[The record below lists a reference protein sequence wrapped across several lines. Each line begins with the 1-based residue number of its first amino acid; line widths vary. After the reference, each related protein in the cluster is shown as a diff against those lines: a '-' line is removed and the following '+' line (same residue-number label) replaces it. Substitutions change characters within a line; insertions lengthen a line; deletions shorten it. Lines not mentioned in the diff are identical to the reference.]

1 MLYFLKKFVLIFI
14 CFLTLTTIVPWN
26 TLETKAASTSWLE
39 QELDGNEAFITETE
53 RVLSKNREDITLADL
68 ETIQELDIYGDASS
82 IPDKISDYKNLN
94 TLLALNGTI
103 SEIPTSITKLTK
115 LTRINVDNNNFQEF
129 PMILLQMP
137 SLSSIEINRNK
148 IKEIPSEITTLS
160 PHLGSLDVRYNE
172 LITLP
177 DNIFTTEWESKLSLL
192 TTGNQLVSDIPADWL
207 DNFNQADNM
216 LEFYNNPPNDYHQK
230 QDQLTYSGARIEVPL
245 NTDLKTLTPDKT
257 KLGLKSGRTLFEQHE
272 FMYYDD
278 GTSNNILTNGVATA
292 TGNGYITIKSTLS
305 TNSNPFAKVRVPI
318 TVTPPVK
325 GGDVTV
331 QYKDTTGVVLA
342 DSITLSGNVGENY
355 TTTAKTIA
363 GYSLTTTPT
372 NANGTFS
379 TNPQTVTY
387 TYKKDPIA
395 QPVTVNYIDTD
406 GKTIA
411 PTETLSGNVGEN
423 YTTTAKTIDGYS
435 LTTTPTNANG
445 TFSTNPQTVT
455 YTYKKDPIAQPVTV
469 NYIDTDGKT
478 IAPTETLSG
487 NVGENYTTTAK
498 TIDGYSLTTTPAN
511 ANGTFSTNPQT
522 VTYTYTKDPIAQPV
536 TVNYIDTDGKTIAPS
551 ETLTGNI
558 SENYTTTAKTIDG
571 YSLTTTPTNAKG
583 TFSTEPQIINY
594 IYAKNAETAQPITV
608 NYRNSTG
615 QKIAKSEVLTGN
627 IGESYSTQPKTIAGY
642 TLTTI
647 PPNAKGTFTTN
658 AQTVTYMYTPIAISA
673 LPVTVNYLDENGK
686 EIADSVVLNGR
697 VGEAYNTLAK
707 EIDGYTL
714 IKTPT
719 NANGVFSA
727 EAQSIDYI
735 YRKNKPVVIV
745 NPPIKNPII
754 KIDSSTNVIK
764 EETSVLPKTGD
775 SNPYNDFLA
784 GILLLS
790 SAMFLWKNH
799 K

>member
-1 MLYFLKKFVLIFI
+1 MLKYKIQGVLYFLKKFVLIFI

-257 KLGLKSGRTLFEQHE
+257 KLGLKTGRTLFEQHE

-355 TTTAKTIA
+355 TTTAKTI
-363 GYSLTTTPT
+363 
-372 NANGTFS
+372 
-379 TNPQTVTY
+379 
-387 TYKKDPIA
+387 
-395 QPVTVNYIDTD
+395 
-406 GKTIA
+406 
-411 PTETLSGNVGEN
+411 
-423 YTTTAKTIDGYS
+423 
-435 LTTTPTNANG
+435 
-445 TFSTNPQTVT
+445 
-455 YTYKKDPIAQPVTV
+455 
-469 NYIDTDGKT
+469 
-478 IAPTETLSG
+478 
-487 NVGENYTTTAK
+487 
-498 TIDGYSLTTTPAN
+498 DGYSLTTTPA
-511 ANGTFSTNPQT
+511 
-522 VTYTYTKDPIAQPV
+522 
-536 TVNYIDTDGKTIAPS
+536 
-551 ETLTGNI
+551 
-558 SENYTTTAKTIDG
+558 
-571 YSLTTTPTNAKG
+571 NAKG

>member
-1 MLYFLKKFVLIFI
+1 MKKFVLIFI

-137 SLSSIEINRNK
+137 SLSSIEVNRNK

-207 DNFNQADNM
+207 DDFNQADNM

-230 QDQLTYSGARIEVPL
+230 QDQLTYTGARLEVPL

-331 QYKDTTGVVLA
+331 QYKDTTGAVLA
-342 DSITLSGNVGENY
+342 DST
-355 TTTAKTIA
+355 
-363 GYSLTTTPT
+363 
-372 NANGTFS
+372 
-379 TNPQTVTY
+379 
-387 TYKKDPIA
+387 
-395 QPVTVNYIDTD
+395 
-406 GKTIA
+406 
-411 PTETLSGNVGEN
+411 TLSGNVGEN

-455 YTYKKDPIAQPVTV
+455 YTYTKDPIAQPVTV

-487 NVGENYTTTAK
+487 NIGENYTTTAK
-498 TIDGYSLTTTPAN
+498 TIQGYTLTTTPA
-511 ANGTFSTNPQT
+511 
-522 VTYTYTKDPIAQPV
+522 
-536 TVNYIDTDGKTIAPS
+536 
-551 ETLTGNI
+551 
-558 SENYTTTAKTIDG
+558 
-571 YSLTTTPTNAKG
+571 NAKG
-583 TFSTEPQIINY
+583 TFSTEAQIINY
-594 IYAKNAETAQPITV
+594 IYEKNPDLAQPITV
-608 NYRNSTG
+608 DYRSSTG
-615 QKIAKSEVLTGN
+615 QKISKSEVLTGN

-642 TLTTI
+642 TLTTT

-658 AQTVTYMYTPIAISA
+658 AQTVTYVYTPIAISA

-719 NANGVFSA
+719 NANGVFTA

-745 NPPIKNPII
+745 NPPIKNPVI
-754 KIDSSTNVIK
+754 KINSSTNVIK

-790 SAMFLWKNH
+790 SAMFLWKKH

>member
-1 MLYFLKKFVLIFI
+1 MKKFVLIFI

-68 ETIQELDIYGDASS
+68 ETIQEFDIYGDASS

-355 TTTAKTIA
+355 TTTAKTI
-363 GYSLTTTPT
+363 
-372 NANGTFS
+372 
-379 TNPQTVTY
+379 
-387 TYKKDPIA
+387 
-395 QPVTVNYIDTD
+395 
-406 GKTIA
+406 
-411 PTETLSGNVGEN
+411 
-423 YTTTAKTIDGYS
+423 DGYS
-435 LTTTPTNANG
+435 LTTTPTNSNG

-571 YSLTTTPTNAKG
+571 YSLTTTPANAKG

>member
-1 MLYFLKKFVLIFI
+1 MKKFVLIFI

-82 IPDKISDYKNLN
+82 IPDKISDYKNLH

-103 SEIPTSITKLTK
+103 SEIPTSITKLKK
-115 LTRINVDNNNFQEF
+115 LTRINLDNNNFQEF

-137 SLSSIEINRNK
+137 SLSSIEVNRNK

-230 QDQLTYSGARIEVPL
+230 QDQLTYTGARLEGPL

-331 QYKDTTGVVLA
+331 QYKDTTGAVLA
-342 DSITLSGNVGENY
+342 DST
-355 TTTAKTIA
+355 
-363 GYSLTTTPT
+363 
-372 NANGTFS
+372 
-379 TNPQTVTY
+379 
-387 TYKKDPIA
+387 
-395 QPVTVNYIDTD
+395 
-406 GKTIA
+406 
-411 PTETLSGNVGEN
+411 TLSGNVGEN

-435 LTTTPTNANG
+435 LTTT
-445 TFSTNPQTVT
+445 S
-455 YTYKKDPIAQPVTV
+455 
-469 NYIDTDGKT
+469 
-478 IAPTETLSG
+478 
-487 NVGENYTTTAK
+487 
-498 TIDGYSLTTTPAN
+498 AN

-536 TVNYIDTDGKTIAPS
+536 TVNYIDTDGKTIAPT
-551 ETLTGNI
+551 ETLSGNI
-558 SENYTTTAKTIDG
+558 GENYTTTAKTIQG
-571 YSLTTTPTNAKG
+571 YTLTTTPANAKG

-594 IYAKNAETAQPITV
+594 IYEKNPDLAQPITV
-608 NYRNSTG
+608 NYRSSTG

-642 TLTTI
+642 TLTTT

-658 AQTVTYMYTPIAISA
+658 AQTVTYVYTPIAISA

-754 KIDSSTNVIK
+754 KINSSTNVIK
-764 EETSVLPKTGD
+764 EETSTLPKTGD

>member
-1 MLYFLKKFVLIFI
+1 MKKFVLIFI

-257 KLGLKSGRTLFEQHE
+257 KLGLKTGRTLFEQHE

-342 DSITLSGNVGENY
+342 DSI
-355 TTTAKTIA
+355 
-363 GYSLTTTPT
+363 
-372 NANGTFS
+372 
-379 TNPQTVTY
+379 
-387 TYKKDPIA
+387 
-395 QPVTVNYIDTD
+395 
-406 GKTIA
+406 
-411 PTETLSGNVGEN
+411 TLSGNVGEN

-571 YSLTTTPTNAKG
+571 YSLTTTPANAKG

-764 EETSVLPKTGD
+764 EETSVLPKTDD

>member
-1 MLYFLKKFVLIFI
+1 MKKFVLIFI

-115 LTRINVDNNNFQEF
+115 LTRINLDNNNFQEF

-137 SLSSIEINRNK
+137 SLSSIEVNRNK

-207 DNFNQADNM
+207 DDFNQADNM

-230 QDQLTYSGARIEVPL
+230 QDQLTYTGARLEVPL

-331 QYKDTTGVVLA
+331 QYKDTTGAVLA
-342 DSITLSGNVGENY
+342 DST
-355 TTTAKTIA
+355 
-363 GYSLTTTPT
+363 
-372 NANGTFS
+372 
-379 TNPQTVTY
+379 
-387 TYKKDPIA
+387 
-395 QPVTVNYIDTD
+395 
-406 GKTIA
+406 
-411 PTETLSGNVGEN
+411 
-423 YTTTAKTIDGYS
+423 
-435 LTTTPTNANG
+435 
-445 TFSTNPQTVT
+445 
-455 YTYKKDPIAQPVTV
+455 
-469 NYIDTDGKT
+469 
-478 IAPTETLSG
+478 TLSG

-536 TVNYIDTDGKTIAPS
+536 TVNYIDTDGKTIAPT
-551 ETLTGNI
+551 ETLSGNI
-558 SENYTTTAKTIDG
+558 GENYTTTAKTIQG
-571 YSLTTTPTNAKG
+571 YTLTTTPANAKG
-583 TFSTEPQIINY
+583 TFSTESQIINY
-594 IYAKNAETAQPITV
+594 IYEKNPDLAQPITV
-608 NYRNSTG
+608 DYRSSTG
-615 QKIAKSEVLTGN
+615 QKIAKSEILTGN

-642 TLTTI
+642 TLTTT

-658 AQTVTYMYTPIAISA
+658 AQTVTYVYTPIAISA

-754 KIDSSTNVIK
+754 KINSSTNVIK

-790 SAMFLWKNH
+790 SAMFLWKKH

>member
-1 MLYFLKKFVLIFI
+1 MKKFVLIFI

-94 TLLALNGTI
+94 TILALNGTI

-355 TTTAKTIA
+355 TTTAKTI
-363 GYSLTTTPT
+363 
-372 NANGTFS
+372 
-379 TNPQTVTY
+379 
-387 TYKKDPIA
+387 
-395 QPVTVNYIDTD
+395 
-406 GKTIA
+406 
-411 PTETLSGNVGEN
+411 
-423 YTTTAKTIDGYS
+423 DGYS
-435 LTTTPTNANG
+435 LTTTPANANG

-571 YSLTTTPTNAKG
+571 YSLTTTPANAKG

>member
-1 MLYFLKKFVLIFI
+1 IFI

-355 TTTAKTIA
+355 TTTAKTI
-363 GYSLTTTPT
+363 
-372 NANGTFS
+372 
-379 TNPQTVTY
+379 
-387 TYKKDPIA
+387 
-395 QPVTVNYIDTD
+395 
-406 GKTIA
+406 
-411 PTETLSGNVGEN
+411 
-423 YTTTAKTIDGYS
+423 DGYS
-435 LTTTPTNANG
+435 LTTTPTNSNG

-571 YSLTTTPTNAKG
+571 YSLTTTPANAKG

>member
-1 MLYFLKKFVLIFI
+1 MKKFVLIFI
-14 CFLTLTTIVPWN
+14 CFLTLTTIVSWN

-137 SLSSIEINRNK
+137 SLSSIEVNRNK
-148 IKEIPSEITTLS
+148 IKEIPSEVTTLS

-207 DNFNQADNM
+207 DDFNQADNM

-230 QDQLTYSGARIEVPL
+230 QDQLTYTGARLEVPL

-331 QYKDTTGVVLA
+331 QYKDTTGAVLA
-342 DSITLSGNVGENY
+342 DST
-355 TTTAKTIA
+355 
-363 GYSLTTTPT
+363 
-372 NANGTFS
+372 
-379 TNPQTVTY
+379 
-387 TYKKDPIA
+387 
-395 QPVTVNYIDTD
+395 
-406 GKTIA
+406 
-411 PTETLSGNVGEN
+411 TLSGNVGEN

-435 LTTTPTNANG
+435 LTTT
-445 TFSTNPQTVT
+445 S
-455 YTYKKDPIAQPVTV
+455 
-469 NYIDTDGKT
+469 
-478 IAPTETLSG
+478 
-487 NVGENYTTTAK
+487 
-498 TIDGYSLTTTPAN
+498 AN

-536 TVNYIDTDGKTIAPS
+536 TVNYIDTDGKTIAPT
-551 ETLTGNI
+551 ETLSGNI
-558 SENYTTTAKTIDG
+558 GENYTTTAKTIQG
-571 YSLTTTPTNAKG
+571 YTLTTTPANAKG
-583 TFSTEPQIINY
+583 TFSTEAQIINY
-594 IYAKNAETAQPITV
+594 IYEKNPDLAQPITV
-608 NYRNSTG
+608 NYRSSTG

-658 AQTVTYMYTPIAISA
+658 AQTVTYVYTPIAISA

-745 NPPIKNPII
+745 NPPIKNPVI
-754 KIDSSTNVIK
+754 KINSSTNVIK

>member
-1 MLYFLKKFVLIFI
+1 MKKFVLIFI

-137 SLSSIEINRNK
+137 SLSSIEVNRNK

-207 DNFNQADNM
+207 DDFNQADNM

-230 QDQLTYSGARIEVPL
+230 QDQLTYTGARLEVPL

-331 QYKDTTGVVLA
+331 QYKDTTGAVLA
-342 DSITLSGNVGENY
+342 DST
-355 TTTAKTIA
+355 
-363 GYSLTTTPT
+363 
-372 NANGTFS
+372 
-379 TNPQTVTY
+379 
-387 TYKKDPIA
+387 
-395 QPVTVNYIDTD
+395 
-406 GKTIA
+406 
-411 PTETLSGNVGEN
+411 TLSGNVGEN

-455 YTYKKDPIAQPVTV
+455 YTYTKDPIAQPVTV

-487 NVGENYTTTAK
+487 NIGENYTTTAK
-498 TIDGYSLTTTPAN
+498 KIQGYTLTTTPA
-511 ANGTFSTNPQT
+511 
-522 VTYTYTKDPIAQPV
+522 
-536 TVNYIDTDGKTIAPS
+536 
-551 ETLTGNI
+551 
-558 SENYTTTAKTIDG
+558 
-571 YSLTTTPTNAKG
+571 NAKG
-583 TFSTEPQIINY
+583 TFSTEAQIINY
-594 IYAKNAETAQPITV
+594 IYEKNPDLAQPITV
-608 NYRNSTG
+608 DYRSSTG
-615 QKIAKSEVLTGN
+615 QKISKSEVLTGN

-642 TLTTI
+642 TLTTT

-658 AQTVTYMYTPIAISA
+658 AQTVTYVYTPIAISA

-719 NANGVFSA
+719 NANGVFTA

-745 NPPIKNPII
+745 NPPIKNPVI
-754 KIDSSTNVIK
+754 KINSSTNVIK

-790 SAMFLWKNH
+790 SAMFLWKKH

>member
-1 MLYFLKKFVLIFI
+1 MKKFVLIFI

-39 QELDGNEAFITETE
+39 QELDGNEAFIIETE

-82 IPDKISDYKNLN
+82 IPDKISDYKNLH

-115 LTRINVDNNNFQEF
+115 LTRINLDNNNFQEF

-137 SLSSIEINRNK
+137 SLSSIEVNRNK

-230 QDQLTYSGARIEVPL
+230 QDQLTYSGARLEVPL

-292 TGNGYITIKSTLS
+292 TGNGYIIIKSTLS
-305 TNSNPFAKVRVPI
+305 TNSNPFAKVQVPI

-331 QYKDTTGVVLA
+331 QYKDTTGAVLA
-342 DSITLSGNVGENY
+342 DST
-355 TTTAKTIA
+355 
-363 GYSLTTTPT
+363 
-372 NANGTFS
+372 
-379 TNPQTVTY
+379 
-387 TYKKDPIA
+387 
-395 QPVTVNYIDTD
+395 
-406 GKTIA
+406 
-411 PTETLSGNVGEN
+411 TLSGNVGEN

-455 YTYKKDPIAQPVTV
+455 YTYTKDPIAQPVTV

-487 NVGENYTTTAK
+487 NIGENYTTTAK
-498 TIDGYSLTTTPAN
+498 TIQGYTLTTTPA
-511 ANGTFSTNPQT
+511 
-522 VTYTYTKDPIAQPV
+522 
-536 TVNYIDTDGKTIAPS
+536 
-551 ETLTGNI
+551 
-558 SENYTTTAKTIDG
+558 
-571 YSLTTTPTNAKG
+571 NAKG
-583 TFSTEPQIINY
+583 TFSTEAQIINY
-594 IYAKNAETAQPITV
+594 IYEKNPDLAQPITV
-608 NYRNSTG
+608 DYRSSTG
-615 QKIAKSEVLTGN
+615 QKISKSEVLTGN

-642 TLTTI
+642 TLTTT

-658 AQTVTYMYTPIAISA
+658 AQTVTYVYTPIAISA

-719 NANGVFSA
+719 NAKGVFSA

-735 YRKNKPVVIV
+735 YCKNKPVVIV

-754 KIDSSTNVIK
+754 KINSSTNVIK
-764 EETSVLPKTGD
+764 EETSTLPKTGD

>member
-1 MLYFLKKFVLIFI
+1 MKKFVLIFI

-137 SLSSIEINRNK
+137 SLSSIEVNRNK

-207 DNFNQADNM
+207 DDFNQADNM

-230 QDQLTYSGARIEVPL
+230 QDQLTYTGARLEVPL

-331 QYKDTTGVVLA
+331 QYKDTTGAVLA
-342 DSITLSGNVGENY
+342 DST
-355 TTTAKTIA
+355 
-363 GYSLTTTPT
+363 
-372 NANGTFS
+372 
-379 TNPQTVTY
+379 
-387 TYKKDPIA
+387 
-395 QPVTVNYIDTD
+395 
-406 GKTIA
+406 
-411 PTETLSGNVGEN
+411 TLSGNVGEN

-455 YTYKKDPIAQPVTV
+455 YTYTKDPIAQPVTV

-487 NVGENYTTTAK
+487 NIGENYTTTAK
-498 TIDGYSLTTTPAN
+498 TIQGYTLTTTPAN
-511 ANGTFSTNPQT
+511 A
-522 VTYTYTKDPIAQPV
+522 
-536 TVNYIDTDGKTIAPS
+536 
-551 ETLTGNI
+551 
-558 SENYTTTAKTIDG
+558 
-571 YSLTTTPTNAKG
+571 KG
-583 TFSTEPQIINY
+583 SFSTEAQIINY
-594 IYAKNAETAQPITV
+594 IYEKNPDLAQPITV
-608 NYRNSTG
+608 DYRSSTG
-615 QKIAKSEVLTGN
+615 QKISKSEVLTGN

-642 TLTTI
+642 TLTTT

-658 AQTVTYMYTPIAISA
+658 AQTVTYVYTPIAISA

-719 NANGVFSA
+719 NANGVFTA

-745 NPPIKNPII
+745 NPPIKNPVI
-754 KIDSSTNVIK
+754 KINSSTNVIK

-790 SAMFLWKNH
+790 SAMFLWKKH

>member
-1 MLYFLKKFVLIFI
+1 MKKFVLIFI

-257 KLGLKSGRTLFEQHE
+257 KLGLKTGRTLFEQHE

-355 TTTAKTIA
+355 TTTAKTI
-363 GYSLTTTPT
+363 
-372 NANGTFS
+372 
-379 TNPQTVTY
+379 
-387 TYKKDPIA
+387 
-395 QPVTVNYIDTD
+395 
-406 GKTIA
+406 
-411 PTETLSGNVGEN
+411 
-423 YTTTAKTIDGYS
+423 DGYS
-435 LTTTPTNANG
+435 LTTTPT
-445 TFSTNPQTVT
+445 
-455 YTYKKDPIAQPVTV
+455 
-469 NYIDTDGKT
+469 
-478 IAPTETLSG
+478 
-487 NVGENYTTTAK
+487 
-498 TIDGYSLTTTPAN
+498 N

-571 YSLTTTPTNAKG
+571 YSLTTTPANAKG

-707 EIDGYTL
+707 EMDGYTL

>member
-1 MLYFLKKFVLIFI
+1 MKKFVLIFI

-137 SLSSIEINRNK
+137 SLSSIEVNRNK

-207 DNFNQADNM
+207 DDFNQADNM

-230 QDQLTYSGARIEVPL
+230 QDQLTYTGARLEVPL

-278 GTSNNILTNGVATA
+278 GTSNNILTNGVATT

-331 QYKDTTGVVLA
+331 QYKDTTGAVLA
-342 DSITLSGNVGENY
+342 DST
-355 TTTAKTIA
+355 
-363 GYSLTTTPT
+363 
-372 NANGTFS
+372 
-379 TNPQTVTY
+379 
-387 TYKKDPIA
+387 
-395 QPVTVNYIDTD
+395 
-406 GKTIA
+406 
-411 PTETLSGNVGEN
+411 
-423 YTTTAKTIDGYS
+423 
-435 LTTTPTNANG
+435 
-445 TFSTNPQTVT
+445 
-455 YTYKKDPIAQPVTV
+455 
-469 NYIDTDGKT
+469 
-478 IAPTETLSG
+478 TLSG

-536 TVNYIDTDGKTIAPS
+536 TVNYIDTDGKTIAPT
-551 ETLTGNI
+551 ETLSGNI
-558 SENYTTTAKTIDG
+558 GENYTTTPKTIQG
-571 YSLTTTPTNAKG
+571 YTLTTTPANAKG

-594 IYAKNAETAQPITV
+594 IYEKNPDLAQPITV
-608 NYRNSTG
+608 NYKSSTG

-642 TLTTI
+642 TLTTT

-658 AQTVTYMYTPIAISA
+658 AQTVTYVYTPIAISA

-719 NANGVFSA
+719 NANGVFTA

-745 NPPIKNPII
+745 NPPIKNPVI
-754 KIDSSTNVIK
+754 KINSSTNVIK

-790 SAMFLWKNH
+790 SAMFLWKKH

>member
-1 MLYFLKKFVLIFI
+1 MKKFVLIFI

-82 IPDKISDYKNLN
+82 IPDKISDYKNLH

-115 LTRINVDNNNFQEF
+115 LTRINLDNNNFQEF

-137 SLSSIEINRNK
+137 SLSSIEVNRNK

-230 QDQLTYSGARIEVPL
+230 QDQLTYTGARLEVPL

-331 QYKDTTGVVLA
+331 QYKDTTGAVLA
-342 DSITLSGNVGENY
+342 DSTTLSGNVGENY
-355 TTTAKTIA
+355 TTTAKTID
-363 GYSLTTTPT
+363 GYSLTTTSA

-387 TYKKDPIA
+387 IYTKDPIA

-411 PTETLSGNVGEN
+411 PTETLSGNIGEN
-423 YTTTAKTIDGYS
+423 YTTTAKTIQGY
-435 LTTTPTNANG
+435 T
-445 TFSTNPQTVT
+445 
-455 YTYKKDPIAQPVTV
+455 
-469 NYIDTDGKT
+469 
-478 IAPTETLSG
+478 
-487 NVGENYTTTAK
+487 
-498 TIDGYSLTTTPAN
+498 LTTTPA
-511 ANGTFSTNPQT
+511 
-522 VTYTYTKDPIAQPV
+522 
-536 TVNYIDTDGKTIAPS
+536 
-551 ETLTGNI
+551 
-558 SENYTTTAKTIDG
+558 
-571 YSLTTTPTNAKG
+571 NAKG
-583 TFSTEPQIINY
+583 TFSTEAQIINY
-594 IYAKNAETAQPITV
+594 IYEKNPDLAQPITV
-608 NYRNSTG
+608 NYRSSTG
-615 QKIAKSEVLTGN
+615 QKIAKSEILTGN
-627 IGESYSTQPKTIAGY
+627 IGASYSTQPKTIAGY
-642 TLTTI
+642 TLTTT

-658 AQTVTYMYTPIAISA
+658 AQTVTYVYTPIAISA

-754 KIDSSTNVIK
+754 KINSSTNVIK
-764 EETSVLPKTGD
+764 EETSTLPKTGD

>member
-1 MLYFLKKFVLIFI
+1 
-14 CFLTLTTIVPWN
+14 
-26 TLETKAASTSWLE
+26 
-39 QELDGNEAFITETE
+39 
-53 RVLSKNREDITLADL
+53 
-68 ETIQELDIYGDASS
+68 
-82 IPDKISDYKNLN
+82 
-94 TLLALNGTI
+94 NGTI

-355 TTTAKTIA
+355 TTTAKTI
-363 GYSLTTTPT
+363 
-372 NANGTFS
+372 
-379 TNPQTVTY
+379 
-387 TYKKDPIA
+387 
-395 QPVTVNYIDTD
+395 
-406 GKTIA
+406 
-411 PTETLSGNVGEN
+411 
-423 YTTTAKTIDGYS
+423 DGYS
-435 LTTTPTNANG
+435 LTTTPTNSNG

-571 YSLTTTPTNAKG
+571 YSLTTTPANAKG

>member
-1 MLYFLKKFVLIFI
+1 MKKFVLIFI

-82 IPDKISDYKNLN
+82 IPDKISDYKNLH

-115 LTRINVDNNNFQEF
+115 LTRINLDNNNFQEF

-137 SLSSIEINRNK
+137 SLSSIEVNRNK

-230 QDQLTYSGARIEVPL
+230 QDQLTYTGARLEVPL

-331 QYKDTTGVVLA
+331 QYKDTTGAVLA
-342 DSITLSGNVGENY
+342 DST
-355 TTTAKTIA
+355 
-363 GYSLTTTPT
+363 
-372 NANGTFS
+372 
-379 TNPQTVTY
+379 
-387 TYKKDPIA
+387 
-395 QPVTVNYIDTD
+395 
-406 GKTIA
+406 
-411 PTETLSGNVGEN
+411 TLSGNVGEN

-435 LTTTPTNANG
+435 LTTT
-445 TFSTNPQTVT
+445 S
-455 YTYKKDPIAQPVTV
+455 
-469 NYIDTDGKT
+469 
-478 IAPTETLSG
+478 
-487 NVGENYTTTAK
+487 
-498 TIDGYSLTTTPAN
+498 AN

-536 TVNYIDTDGKTIAPS
+536 TVNYIDTDGKTIAPT
-551 ETLTGNI
+551 ETLSGNI
-558 SENYTTTAKTIDG
+558 GENYTTTAKTIQG
-571 YSLTTTPTNAKG
+571 YTLTTTPANAKG
-583 TFSTEPQIINY
+583 TFSTEAQIINY
-594 IYAKNAETAQPITV
+594 IYEKNPDLAQPITV
-608 NYRNSTG
+608 NYRSSTG
-615 QKIAKSEVLTGN
+615 QKIAKSEILTGN
-627 IGESYSTQPKTIAGY
+627 IGASYSTQPKTIAGY
-642 TLTTI
+642 TLTTT

-658 AQTVTYMYTPIAISA
+658 AQTVTYVYTPIAISA

-754 KIDSSTNVIK
+754 KINSSTNVIK
-764 EETSVLPKTGD
+764 EETSTLPKTGD
-775 SNPYNDFLA
+775 YNPYNDFLA

>member
-1 MLYFLKKFVLIFI
+1 MLKYKIQGVLYFLKKFVLIFI

-216 LEFYNNPPNDYHQK
+216 LEFYNNPPSDYHQK

-355 TTTAKTIA
+355 TTTAKTI
-363 GYSLTTTPT
+363 
-372 NANGTFS
+372 
-379 TNPQTVTY
+379 
-387 TYKKDPIA
+387 
-395 QPVTVNYIDTD
+395 
-406 GKTIA
+406 
-411 PTETLSGNVGEN
+411 
-423 YTTTAKTIDGYS
+423 
-435 LTTTPTNANG
+435 
-445 TFSTNPQTVT
+445 
-455 YTYKKDPIAQPVTV
+455 
-469 NYIDTDGKT
+469 
-478 IAPTETLSG
+478 
-487 NVGENYTTTAK
+487 
-498 TIDGYSLTTTPAN
+498 DGYSLTTTPA
-511 ANGTFSTNPQT
+511 
-522 VTYTYTKDPIAQPV
+522 
-536 TVNYIDTDGKTIAPS
+536 
-551 ETLTGNI
+551 
-558 SENYTTTAKTIDG
+558 
-571 YSLTTTPTNAKG
+571 NAKG

>member
-355 TTTAKTIA
+355 TTTAKTI
-363 GYSLTTTPT
+363 
-372 NANGTFS
+372 
-379 TNPQTVTY
+379 
-387 TYKKDPIA
+387 
-395 QPVTVNYIDTD
+395 
-406 GKTIA
+406 
-411 PTETLSGNVGEN
+411 
-423 YTTTAKTIDGYS
+423 DGYS

-511 ANGTFSTNPQT
+511 A
-522 VTYTYTKDPIAQPV
+522 
-536 TVNYIDTDGKTIAPS
+536 
-551 ETLTGNI
+551 
-558 SENYTTTAKTIDG
+558 
-571 YSLTTTPTNAKG
+571 KG

-627 IGESYSTQPKTIAGY
+627 IGESYSTLPKTIAGY

-719 NANGVFSA
+719 NSNGVFSA

>member
-82 IPDKISDYKNLN
+82 IPDKISDYKNLH

-115 LTRINVDNNNFQEF
+115 LTRINLDNNNFQEF

-137 SLSSIEINRNK
+137 SLSSIEVNRNK

-230 QDQLTYSGARIEVPL
+230 QDQLTYTGARLEVPL

-331 QYKDTTGVVLA
+331 QYKDTTGAVLA
-342 DSITLSGNVGENY
+342 DST
-355 TTTAKTIA
+355 
-363 GYSLTTTPT
+363 
-372 NANGTFS
+372 
-379 TNPQTVTY
+379 
-387 TYKKDPIA
+387 
-395 QPVTVNYIDTD
+395 
-406 GKTIA
+406 
-411 PTETLSGNVGEN
+411 TLSGNVGEN

-435 LTTTPTNANG
+435 LTTT
-445 TFSTNPQTVT
+445 S
-455 YTYKKDPIAQPVTV
+455 
-469 NYIDTDGKT
+469 
-478 IAPTETLSG
+478 
-487 NVGENYTTTAK
+487 
-498 TIDGYSLTTTPAN
+498 AN

-536 TVNYIDTDGKTIAPS
+536 TVNYIDTDGKTIAPT
-551 ETLTGNI
+551 ETLSGNI
-558 SENYTTTAKTIDG
+558 GENYTTTAKTIQG
-571 YSLTTTPTNAKG
+571 YTLTTTPANAKG

-594 IYAKNAETAQPITV
+594 IYEKNPDLAQPITV
-608 NYRNSTG
+608 NYRSSTG
-615 QKIAKSEVLTGN
+615 QKIAKSEILTGN

-642 TLTTI
+642 TLTTT

-658 AQTVTYMYTPIAISA
+658 AQTVTYVYTPIAISA

-754 KIDSSTNVIK
+754 KINSSTNVIK
-764 EETSVLPKTGD
+764 EETSTLPKTGD

>member
-1 MLYFLKKFVLIFI
+1 MKKFVLIFI

-355 TTTAKTIA
+355 TTTAKTID

-372 NANGTFS
+372 NSNGTFS

-423 YTTTAKTIDGYS
+423 YTT
-435 LTTTPTNANG
+435 
-445 TFSTNPQTVT
+445 
-455 YTYKKDPIAQPVTV
+455 
-469 NYIDTDGKT
+469 
-478 IAPTETLSG
+478 
-487 NVGENYTTTAK
+487 
-498 TIDGYSLTTTPAN
+498 
-511 ANGTFSTNPQT
+511 
-522 VTYTYTKDPIAQPV
+522 
-536 TVNYIDTDGKTIAPS
+536 
-551 ETLTGNI
+551 
-558 SENYTTTAKTIDG
+558 
-571 YSLTTTPTNAKG
+571 
-583 TFSTEPQIINY
+583 
-594 IYAKNAETAQPITV
+594 
-608 NYRNSTG
+608 
-615 QKIAKSEVLTGN
+615 
-627 IGESYSTQPKTIAGY
+627 
-642 TLTTI
+642 
-647 PPNAKGTFTTN
+647 
-658 AQTVTYMYTPIAISA
+658 
-673 LPVTVNYLDENGK
+673 
-686 EIADSVVLNGR
+686 
-697 VGEAYNTLAK
+697 
-707 EIDGYTL
+707 
-714 IKTPT
+714 
-719 NANGVFSA
+719 
-727 EAQSIDYI
+727 
-735 YRKNKPVVIV
+735 
-745 NPPIKNPII
+745 
-754 KIDSSTNVIK
+754 
-764 EETSVLPKTGD
+764 
-775 SNPYNDFLA
+775 
-784 GILLLS
+784 
-790 SAMFLWKNH
+790 
-799 K
+799 

>member
-1 MLYFLKKFVLIFI
+1 MKKFVLIFI

-355 TTTAKTIA
+355 TTTAKTI
-363 GYSLTTTPT
+363 
-372 NANGTFS
+372 
-379 TNPQTVTY
+379 
-387 TYKKDPIA
+387 
-395 QPVTVNYIDTD
+395 
-406 GKTIA
+406 
-411 PTETLSGNVGEN
+411 
-423 YTTTAKTIDGYS
+423 DGYS
-435 LTTTPTNANG
+435 LTTTPTNSNG

-571 YSLTTTPTNAKG
+571 YSLTTTPANAKG

>member
-1 MLYFLKKFVLIFI
+1 MKKFVLIFI

-355 TTTAKTIA
+355 TTTAKTI
-363 GYSLTTTPT
+363 
-372 NANGTFS
+372 
-379 TNPQTVTY
+379 
-387 TYKKDPIA
+387 
-395 QPVTVNYIDTD
+395 
-406 GKTIA
+406 
-411 PTETLSGNVGEN
+411 
-423 YTTTAKTIDGYS
+423 
-435 LTTTPTNANG
+435 
-445 TFSTNPQTVT
+445 
-455 YTYKKDPIAQPVTV
+455 
-469 NYIDTDGKT
+469 
-478 IAPTETLSG
+478 
-487 NVGENYTTTAK
+487 
-498 TIDGYSLTTTPAN
+498 DGYSLTTTPA
-511 ANGTFSTNPQT
+511 
-522 VTYTYTKDPIAQPV
+522 
-536 TVNYIDTDGKTIAPS
+536 
-551 ETLTGNI
+551 
-558 SENYTTTAKTIDG
+558 
-571 YSLTTTPTNAKG
+571 NAKG

-627 IGESYSTQPKTIAGY
+627 IGESYSTQPKKIAGY

>member
-1 MLYFLKKFVLIFI
+1 MKKFVLIFI

-103 SEIPTSITKLTK
+103 LEIPTSITKLTK

-137 SLSSIEINRNK
+137 SLSSIEVNRNK

-207 DNFNQADNM
+207 DDFNQADNM

-230 QDQLTYSGARIEVPL
+230 QDQLTYSGARLEVPL

-331 QYKDTTGVVLA
+331 QYKDTTGAVLA
-342 DSITLSGNVGENY
+342 DST
-355 TTTAKTIA
+355 
-363 GYSLTTTPT
+363 
-372 NANGTFS
+372 
-379 TNPQTVTY
+379 
-387 TYKKDPIA
+387 
-395 QPVTVNYIDTD
+395 
-406 GKTIA
+406 
-411 PTETLSGNVGEN
+411 TLSGNVGEN

-455 YTYKKDPIAQPVTV
+455 YTYTKDPIAQPVTV

-487 NVGENYTTTAK
+487 NIGENYTTTAK
-498 TIDGYSLTTTPAN
+498 TIQGYTLTTTPA
-511 ANGTFSTNPQT
+511 
-522 VTYTYTKDPIAQPV
+522 
-536 TVNYIDTDGKTIAPS
+536 
-551 ETLTGNI
+551 
-558 SENYTTTAKTIDG
+558 
-571 YSLTTTPTNAKG
+571 NAKG

-594 IYAKNAETAQPITV
+594 IYEKNPDLAQPITV
-608 NYRNSTG
+608 DYRSSTG

-627 IGESYSTQPKTIAGY
+627 IGASYSTQPKTIAGY
-642 TLTTI
+642 TLTTT

-658 AQTVTYMYTPIAISA
+658 AQTVTYVYTPIAISA

-686 EIADSVVLNGR
+686 EIADSVVLNGH

-745 NPPIKNPII
+745 NPPIKNPVI
-754 KIDSSTNVIK
+754 KINSSTNVIK

-775 SNPYNDFLA
+775 SNSYNDFLA

-790 SAMFLWKNH
+790 SAMFLWKKH

>member
-82 IPDKISDYKNLN
+82 IPDKISDYKNLH

-103 SEIPTSITKLTK
+103 SEIPTSITKLKK
-115 LTRINVDNNNFQEF
+115 LTRINLDNNNFQEF

-137 SLSSIEINRNK
+137 SLSSIEVNRNK

-230 QDQLTYSGARIEVPL
+230 QDQLTYTGARLEVPL

-331 QYKDTTGVVLA
+331 QYKDTTGAVLA
-342 DSITLSGNVGENY
+342 DST
-355 TTTAKTIA
+355 
-363 GYSLTTTPT
+363 
-372 NANGTFS
+372 
-379 TNPQTVTY
+379 
-387 TYKKDPIA
+387 
-395 QPVTVNYIDTD
+395 
-406 GKTIA
+406 
-411 PTETLSGNVGEN
+411 TLSGNVGEN

-435 LTTTPTNANG
+435 LTTT
-445 TFSTNPQTVT
+445 S
-455 YTYKKDPIAQPVTV
+455 D
-469 NYIDTDGKT
+469 
-478 IAPTETLSG
+478 
-487 NVGENYTTTAK
+487 
-498 TIDGYSLTTTPAN
+498 N

-536 TVNYIDTDGKTIAPS
+536 TVNYIDTDGKTIAPT
-551 ETLTGNI
+551 ETLSGNI
-558 SENYTTTAKTIDG
+558 GENYTTTAKTIQG
-571 YSLTTTPTNAKG
+571 YTLTTTPANAKG

-594 IYAKNAETAQPITV
+594 IYEKNPDLAQPITV
-608 NYRNSTG
+608 NYRSSTG

-642 TLTTI
+642 TLTTT

-658 AQTVTYMYTPIAISA
+658 AQTVTYVYTPIAISA

-754 KIDSSTNVIK
+754 KINSSTNVIK
-764 EETSVLPKTGD
+764 EETSTLPKTGD

>member
-26 TLETKAASTSWLE
+26 TLEPKAASTSWLE

-355 TTTAKTIA
+355 TTI
-363 GYSLTTTPT
+363 
-372 NANGTFS
+372 
-379 TNPQTVTY
+379 
-387 TYKKDPIA
+387 
-395 QPVTVNYIDTD
+395 
-406 GKTIA
+406 
-411 PTETLSGNVGEN
+411 
-423 YTTTAKTIDGYS
+423 
-435 LTTTPTNANG
+435 
-445 TFSTNPQTVT
+445 
-455 YTYKKDPIAQPVTV
+455 
-469 NYIDTDGKT
+469 
-478 IAPTETLSG
+478 
-487 NVGENYTTTAK
+487 AK
-498 TIDGYSLTTTPAN
+498 TIDGYSLTTTPA
-511 ANGTFSTNPQT
+511 
-522 VTYTYTKDPIAQPV
+522 
-536 TVNYIDTDGKTIAPS
+536 
-551 ETLTGNI
+551 
-558 SENYTTTAKTIDG
+558 
-571 YSLTTTPTNAKG
+571 NAKG

>member
-1 MLYFLKKFVLIFI
+1 MKKFVLIFI

-137 SLSSIEINRNK
+137 SLSSIEVNRNK

-207 DNFNQADNM
+207 DDFNQADNM

-230 QDQLTYSGARIEVPL
+230 QDQLTYTGARLEVPL

-331 QYKDTTGVVLA
+331 QYKDTTGAVLA
-342 DSITLSGNVGENY
+342 DST
-355 TTTAKTIA
+355 
-363 GYSLTTTPT
+363 
-372 NANGTFS
+372 
-379 TNPQTVTY
+379 
-387 TYKKDPIA
+387 
-395 QPVTVNYIDTD
+395 
-406 GKTIA
+406 
-411 PTETLSGNVGEN
+411 TLSGNVGEN

-455 YTYKKDPIAQPVTV
+455 YTYTKDPIAQPVTV

-487 NVGENYTTTAK
+487 NIGENYTTTAK
-498 TIDGYSLTTTPAN
+498 TIQGYTLTTTPA
-511 ANGTFSTNPQT
+511 
-522 VTYTYTKDPIAQPV
+522 
-536 TVNYIDTDGKTIAPS
+536 
-551 ETLTGNI
+551 
-558 SENYTTTAKTIDG
+558 
-571 YSLTTTPTNAKG
+571 NAKG
-583 TFSTEPQIINY
+583 TFSTEAQIINY
-594 IYAKNAETAQPITV
+594 IYEKNPDLAQPITV
-608 NYRNSTG
+608 DYRSSTG

-642 TLTTI
+642 TLTTT

-658 AQTVTYMYTPIAISA
+658 AQTVTYVYTPIAISA

-719 NANGVFSA
+719 NANGVFTA

-745 NPPIKNPII
+745 NPPIKNPVI
-754 KIDSSTNVIK
+754 KINSSTNVIK

-790 SAMFLWKNH
+790 SAMFLWKKH

>member
-1 MLYFLKKFVLIFI
+1 MKKFVLIFI

-137 SLSSIEINRNK
+137 SLSSIEVNRNK

-207 DNFNQADNM
+207 DDFNQADNM

-230 QDQLTYSGARIEVPL
+230 QDQLTYTGARLEVPL

-331 QYKDTTGVVLA
+331 QYKDTTGAVLA
-342 DSITLSGNVGENY
+342 DST
-355 TTTAKTIA
+355 
-363 GYSLTTTPT
+363 
-372 NANGTFS
+372 
-379 TNPQTVTY
+379 
-387 TYKKDPIA
+387 
-395 QPVTVNYIDTD
+395 
-406 GKTIA
+406 
-411 PTETLSGNVGEN
+411 TLSGNVGEN

-445 TFSTNPQTVT
+445 TFSTNPQTIT
-455 YTYKKDPIAQPVTV
+455 YTYTKDPIAQPVTV

-487 NVGENYTTTAK
+487 NIGENYTTTAK
-498 TIDGYSLTTTPAN
+498 TIQGYTLTTTPA
-511 ANGTFSTNPQT
+511 
-522 VTYTYTKDPIAQPV
+522 
-536 TVNYIDTDGKTIAPS
+536 
-551 ETLTGNI
+551 
-558 SENYTTTAKTIDG
+558 
-571 YSLTTTPTNAKG
+571 NAKG
-583 TFSTEPQIINY
+583 TFSTEAQIINY
-594 IYAKNAETAQPITV
+594 IYEKHPDLAQPITV
-608 NYRNSTG
+608 DYRSSTG

-642 TLTTI
+642 TLTTT

-658 AQTVTYMYTPIAISA
+658 AQTVTYVYTPIAISA

-719 NANGVFSA
+719 NANGVFTA

-745 NPPIKNPII
+745 NPPIKNPVI
-754 KIDSSTNVIK
+754 KINSSTNVIK

-790 SAMFLWKNH
+790 SAMFLWKKH

>member
-82 IPDKISDYKNLN
+82 IPDKISDYKNLH

-115 LTRINVDNNNFQEF
+115 LTRINLDNNNFQEF

-137 SLSSIEINRNK
+137 SLSSIEVNRNK

-230 QDQLTYSGARIEVPL
+230 QDQLTYTGARLEVPL

-331 QYKDTTGVVLA
+331 QYKDTTGAVLA
-342 DSITLSGNVGENY
+342 DST
-355 TTTAKTIA
+355 
-363 GYSLTTTPT
+363 
-372 NANGTFS
+372 
-379 TNPQTVTY
+379 
-387 TYKKDPIA
+387 
-395 QPVTVNYIDTD
+395 
-406 GKTIA
+406 
-411 PTETLSGNVGEN
+411 TLSGNVGEN

-435 LTTTPTNANG
+435 LTTT
-445 TFSTNPQTVT
+445 S
-455 YTYKKDPIAQPVTV
+455 
-469 NYIDTDGKT
+469 
-478 IAPTETLSG
+478 
-487 NVGENYTTTAK
+487 
-498 TIDGYSLTTTPAN
+498 AN

-536 TVNYIDTDGKTIAPS
+536 TVNYIDTDGKTIAPT
-551 ETLTGNI
+551 ETLSGNI
-558 SENYTTTAKTIDG
+558 GENYTTTAKTIQG
-571 YSLTTTPTNAKG
+571 YTLTTTPANAKG
-583 TFSTEPQIINY
+583 TFSTEAQIINY
-594 IYAKNAETAQPITV
+594 IYEKNPDLAQPITV
-608 NYRNSTG
+608 NYRSSTG
-615 QKIAKSEVLTGN
+615 QKIAKSEILTGN
-627 IGESYSTQPKTIAGY
+627 IGASYSTQPKTIAGY
-642 TLTTI
+642 TLTTT

-658 AQTVTYMYTPIAISA
+658 AQTVTYVYTPIAISA

-754 KIDSSTNVIK
+754 KINSSTNVIK
-764 EETSVLPKTGD
+764 EETSTLPKTGD

>member
-1 MLYFLKKFVLIFI
+1 MKKFVLIFI

-39 QELDGNEAFITETE
+39 QELDGNEAFIIETE

-82 IPDKISDYKNLN
+82 IPDKISDYKNLH

-115 LTRINVDNNNFQEF
+115 LTRINLDNNNFQEF

-137 SLSSIEINRNK
+137 SLSSIEVNRNK

-230 QDQLTYSGARIEVPL
+230 QDQLTYSGARLEVPL

-305 TNSNPFAKVRVPI
+305 TNSNPFAKVQVPI

-331 QYKDTTGVVLA
+331 QYKDTTGAVLA
-342 DSITLSGNVGENY
+342 DST
-355 TTTAKTIA
+355 
-363 GYSLTTTPT
+363 
-372 NANGTFS
+372 
-379 TNPQTVTY
+379 
-387 TYKKDPIA
+387 
-395 QPVTVNYIDTD
+395 
-406 GKTIA
+406 
-411 PTETLSGNVGEN
+411 TLSGNVGEN

-455 YTYKKDPIAQPVTV
+455 YTYTKDPIAQPVTV

-487 NVGENYTTTAK
+487 NIGENYTTTAK
-498 TIDGYSLTTTPAN
+498 TIQGYTLTTTPA
-511 ANGTFSTNPQT
+511 
-522 VTYTYTKDPIAQPV
+522 
-536 TVNYIDTDGKTIAPS
+536 
-551 ETLTGNI
+551 
-558 SENYTTTAKTIDG
+558 
-571 YSLTTTPTNAKG
+571 NAKG

-594 IYAKNAETAQPITV
+594 IYEKNPDLAQPITV
-608 NYRNSTG
+608 NYRSSTG

-642 TLTTI
+642 TLTTT

-658 AQTVTYMYTPIAISA
+658 AQTVTYVYTPIAISA

-719 NANGVFSA
+719 NAKGVFSA

-735 YRKNKPVVIV
+735 YCKNKPVVIV

-754 KIDSSTNVIK
+754 KINSSTNVIK
-764 EETSVLPKTGD
+764 EETSTLPKTGD

>member
-1 MLYFLKKFVLIFI
+1 MKKFVLIFI

-257 KLGLKSGRTLFEQHE
+257 KLDLKSGRTLFEQHE

-355 TTTAKTIA
+355 TTTAKTI
-363 GYSLTTTPT
+363 
-372 NANGTFS
+372 
-379 TNPQTVTY
+379 
-387 TYKKDPIA
+387 
-395 QPVTVNYIDTD
+395 
-406 GKTIA
+406 
-411 PTETLSGNVGEN
+411 
-423 YTTTAKTIDGYS
+423 DGYS
-435 LTTTPTNANG
+435 LTTTPTNSNG

-571 YSLTTTPTNAKG
+571 YSLTTTPANAKG

>member
-1 MLYFLKKFVLIFI
+1 MKKFVLIFI

-115 LTRINVDNNNFQEF
+115 LTRINLDNNNFQEF

-137 SLSSIEINRNK
+137 SLSSIEVNRNK

-207 DNFNQADNM
+207 DDFNQADNM

-230 QDQLTYSGARIEVPL
+230 QDQLTYTGARLEVPL

-331 QYKDTTGVVLA
+331 QYKDTTGAVLA
-342 DSITLSGNVGENY
+342 DST
-355 TTTAKTIA
+355 
-363 GYSLTTTPT
+363 
-372 NANGTFS
+372 
-379 TNPQTVTY
+379 
-387 TYKKDPIA
+387 
-395 QPVTVNYIDTD
+395 
-406 GKTIA
+406 
-411 PTETLSGNVGEN
+411 TLSGNVGEN

-455 YTYKKDPIAQPVTV
+455 YTYTKDPIAQPVTV

-487 NVGENYTTTAK
+487 NIGENYTTTAK
-498 TIDGYSLTTTPAN
+498 TIQGYTLTTTPAN
-511 ANGTFSTNPQT
+511 A
-522 VTYTYTKDPIAQPV
+522 
-536 TVNYIDTDGKTIAPS
+536 
-551 ETLTGNI
+551 
-558 SENYTTTAKTIDG
+558 
-571 YSLTTTPTNAKG
+571 KG
-583 TFSTEPQIINY
+583 SFSTEAQIINY
-594 IYAKNAETAQPITV
+594 IYEKNPDLAQPITV
-608 NYRNSTG
+608 DYRSSTG
-615 QKIAKSEVLTGN
+615 QKISKSEVLTGN

-642 TLTTI
+642 TLTTT

-658 AQTVTYMYTPIAISA
+658 TQTVTYVYTPIAISA

-719 NANGVFSA
+719 NANGVFTA

-745 NPPIKNPII
+745 NPPIKNPVI
-754 KIDSSTNVIK
+754 KINSSTNVIK

-790 SAMFLWKNH
+790 SAMFLWKKH

>member
-1 MLYFLKKFVLIFI
+1 MKKFVLIFI

-82 IPDKISDYKNLN
+82 IPDKISDYKNLH

-137 SLSSIEINRNK
+137 SLSSIEVNRNK

-207 DNFNQADNM
+207 DDFNQADNM

-230 QDQLTYSGARIEVPL
+230 QDQLTYTGARLEVPL

-331 QYKDTTGVVLA
+331 QYKDTTGAVLA
-342 DSITLSGNVGENY
+342 DST
-355 TTTAKTIA
+355 
-363 GYSLTTTPT
+363 
-372 NANGTFS
+372 
-379 TNPQTVTY
+379 
-387 TYKKDPIA
+387 
-395 QPVTVNYIDTD
+395 
-406 GKTIA
+406 
-411 PTETLSGNVGEN
+411 
-423 YTTTAKTIDGYS
+423 
-435 LTTTPTNANG
+435 
-445 TFSTNPQTVT
+445 
-455 YTYKKDPIAQPVTV
+455 
-469 NYIDTDGKT
+469 
-478 IAPTETLSG
+478 TLSG

-536 TVNYIDTDGKTIAPS
+536 TVNYIDTDGKTIAPT
-551 ETLTGNI
+551 ETLSGNI
-558 SENYTTTAKTIDG
+558 GENYTTTAKTIQG
-571 YSLTTTPTNAKG
+571 YTLTTTPANAKG
-583 TFSTEPQIINY
+583 TFSTEARIINY
-594 IYAKNAETAQPITV
+594 IYEKNPDLAQPITV
-608 NYRNSTG
+608 DYRSSTG
-615 QKIAKSEVLTGN
+615 QKIAKSDILTGN
-627 IGESYSTQPKTIAGY
+627 IGASYSTQPKTIAGY
-642 TLTTI
+642 TLTTT

-658 AQTVTYMYTPIAISA
+658 AQTVTYVYTPIAISA

-686 EIADSVVLNGR
+686 EIADSVVLNGH

-719 NANGVFSA
+719 NANGVFTA

-735 YRKNKPVVIV
+735 YRKNIPVVIV
-745 NPPIKNPII
+745 NPPIKNPVI
-754 KIDSSTNVIK
+754 KINSSTKVIK

-790 SAMFLWKNH
+790 SAMFLWKKH

>member
-216 LEFYNNPPNDYHQK
+216 LEFYNNPPSDYHQK

-355 TTTAKTIA
+355 TTTAKTI
-363 GYSLTTTPT
+363 
-372 NANGTFS
+372 
-379 TNPQTVTY
+379 
-387 TYKKDPIA
+387 
-395 QPVTVNYIDTD
+395 
-406 GKTIA
+406 
-411 PTETLSGNVGEN
+411 
-423 YTTTAKTIDGYS
+423 DGYS

-478 IAPTETLSG
+478 IAP
-487 NVGENYTTTAK
+487 
-498 TIDGYSLTTTPAN
+498 
-511 ANGTFSTNPQT
+511 
-522 VTYTYTKDPIAQPV
+522 
-536 TVNYIDTDGKTIAPS
+536 S

-571 YSLTTTPTNAKG
+571 YSLTTTPANAKG

>member
-1 MLYFLKKFVLIFI
+1 MKKFVLIFI

-39 QELDGNEAFITETE
+39 QELDGNESFITETE

-137 SLSSIEINRNK
+137 SLSSIEVNRNK

-207 DNFNQADNM
+207 DDFNQADNM

-230 QDQLTYSGARIEVPL
+230 QDQLTYTGARLEVPL

-331 QYKDTTGVVLA
+331 QYKDTTGAVLA
-342 DSITLSGNVGENY
+342 DST
-355 TTTAKTIA
+355 
-363 GYSLTTTPT
+363 
-372 NANGTFS
+372 
-379 TNPQTVTY
+379 
-387 TYKKDPIA
+387 
-395 QPVTVNYIDTD
+395 
-406 GKTIA
+406 
-411 PTETLSGNVGEN
+411 
-423 YTTTAKTIDGYS
+423 
-435 LTTTPTNANG
+435 
-445 TFSTNPQTVT
+445 
-455 YTYKKDPIAQPVTV
+455 
-469 NYIDTDGKT
+469 
-478 IAPTETLSG
+478 TLSG

-536 TVNYIDTDGKTIAPS
+536 TVNYIDTDGKTIAPT
-551 ETLTGNI
+551 ETLSGNI
-558 SENYTTTAKTIDG
+558 GENYTTTAKTIQG
-571 YSLTTTPTNAKG
+571 YTLTTTPANAKG
-583 TFSTEPQIINY
+583 TFSTEAQIINY
-594 IYAKNAETAQPITV
+594 IYEKNPDLAQPITV
-608 NYRNSTG
+608 DYRSSTG

-642 TLTTI
+642 TLTTT

-658 AQTVTYMYTPIAISA
+658 AQTVTYVYTPIAISA

-719 NANGVFSA
+719 NANGVFTA

-745 NPPIKNPII
+745 NPPIKNPVI
-754 KIDSSTNVIK
+754 KINSSTNVIK

-790 SAMFLWKNH
+790 SAMFLWKKH

>member
-1 MLYFLKKFVLIFI
+1 MKKFVLIFI

-39 QELDGNEAFITETE
+39 QELDGNEAFIIETE

-82 IPDKISDYKNLN
+82 IPDKISDYKNLH

-115 LTRINVDNNNFQEF
+115 LTRINLDNNNFQEF

-137 SLSSIEINRNK
+137 SLSSIEVNRNK

-230 QDQLTYSGARIEVPL
+230 QDQLTYSGARLEVPL

-305 TNSNPFAKVRVPI
+305 TNSNPFAKVQVPI

-331 QYKDTTGVVLA
+331 QYKDTTGAVLA
-342 DSITLSGNVGENY
+342 DST
-355 TTTAKTIA
+355 
-363 GYSLTTTPT
+363 
-372 NANGTFS
+372 
-379 TNPQTVTY
+379 
-387 TYKKDPIA
+387 
-395 QPVTVNYIDTD
+395 
-406 GKTIA
+406 
-411 PTETLSGNVGEN
+411 TLSGNVGEN

-455 YTYKKDPIAQPVTV
+455 YTYTKDPIAQPVTV

-487 NVGENYTTTAK
+487 NIGENYTTTAK
-498 TIDGYSLTTTPAN
+498 TIQGYTLTTTPA
-511 ANGTFSTNPQT
+511 
-522 VTYTYTKDPIAQPV
+522 
-536 TVNYIDTDGKTIAPS
+536 
-551 ETLTGNI
+551 
-558 SENYTTTAKTIDG
+558 
-571 YSLTTTPTNAKG
+571 NAKG
-583 TFSTEPQIINY
+583 TFSTEAQIINY
-594 IYAKNAETAQPITV
+594 IYEKNPDLAQPITV
-608 NYRNSTG
+608 DYRSSTG
-615 QKIAKSEVLTGN
+615 QKISKSEVLTGN

-642 TLTTI
+642 TLTTT

-658 AQTVTYMYTPIAISA
+658 AQTVTYVYTPIAISA

-719 NANGVFSA
+719 NAKGVFSA

-735 YRKNKPVVIV
+735 YCKNKPVVIV

-754 KIDSSTNVIK
+754 KINSSTNVIK
-764 EETSVLPKTGD
+764 EETSTLPKTGD

>member
-1 MLYFLKKFVLIFI
+1 MKKFVLIFI

-257 KLGLKSGRTLFEQHE
+257 KLSLKSGRTLFEQHE

-355 TTTAKTIA
+355 TTTAKTI
-363 GYSLTTTPT
+363 
-372 NANGTFS
+372 
-379 TNPQTVTY
+379 
-387 TYKKDPIA
+387 
-395 QPVTVNYIDTD
+395 
-406 GKTIA
+406 
-411 PTETLSGNVGEN
+411 
-423 YTTTAKTIDGYS
+423 
-435 LTTTPTNANG
+435 
-445 TFSTNPQTVT
+445 
-455 YTYKKDPIAQPVTV
+455 
-469 NYIDTDGKT
+469 
-478 IAPTETLSG
+478 
-487 NVGENYTTTAK
+487 
-498 TIDGYSLTTTPAN
+498 DGYSLTTTPAN

-571 YSLTTTPTNAKG
+571 YSLTTTPANAKG

-673 LPVTVNYLDENGK
+673 LPVTVNYLDETGK

>member
-1 MLYFLKKFVLIFI
+1 MKKFVLIFI

-39 QELDGNEAFITETE
+39 QELDGNEAFIIETE

-82 IPDKISDYKNLN
+82 IPDKISDYKNLH
-94 TLLALNGTI
+94 TLLTLNGTI

-115 LTRINVDNNNFQEF
+115 LTRINLDNNNFQEF

-137 SLSSIEINRNK
+137 SLSSIEVNRNK

-230 QDQLTYSGARIEVPL
+230 QDQLTYSGARLEVPL

-305 TNSNPFAKVRVPI
+305 TNSNPFAKVQVPI

-331 QYKDTTGVVLA
+331 QYKDTTGAVLA
-342 DSITLSGNVGENY
+342 DST
-355 TTTAKTIA
+355 
-363 GYSLTTTPT
+363 
-372 NANGTFS
+372 
-379 TNPQTVTY
+379 
-387 TYKKDPIA
+387 
-395 QPVTVNYIDTD
+395 
-406 GKTIA
+406 
-411 PTETLSGNVGEN
+411 TLSGNVGEN

-455 YTYKKDPIAQPVTV
+455 YTYTKDPIAQPVTV

-487 NVGENYTTTAK
+487 NIGENYTTTAK
-498 TIDGYSLTTTPAN
+498 TIQGYTLTTTPA
-511 ANGTFSTNPQT
+511 
-522 VTYTYTKDPIAQPV
+522 
-536 TVNYIDTDGKTIAPS
+536 
-551 ETLTGNI
+551 
-558 SENYTTTAKTIDG
+558 
-571 YSLTTTPTNAKG
+571 NAKG
-583 TFSTEPQIINY
+583 TFSTEAQIINY
-594 IYAKNAETAQPITV
+594 IYEKNPDLAQPITV
-608 NYRNSTG
+608 DYRSSTG
-615 QKIAKSEVLTGN
+615 QKISKSEVLTGN

-642 TLTTI
+642 TLTTT

-658 AQTVTYMYTPIAISA
+658 AQTVTYVYTPIAISA

-719 NANGVFSA
+719 NAKGVFSA

-735 YRKNKPVVIV
+735 YCKNKPVVIV

-754 KIDSSTNVIK
+754 KINSSTNVIK
-764 EETSVLPKTGD
+764 EETSTLPKTGD

>member
-82 IPDKISDYKNLN
+82 ISDKISDYKNLN

-137 SLSSIEINRNK
+137 SLSSIEVNRNK
-148 IKEIPSEITTLS
+148 IKEIPSEVTTLS

-207 DNFNQADNM
+207 DDFNQADNM

-230 QDQLTYSGARIEVPL
+230 QDQLTYTGARLEVPL

-331 QYKDTTGVVLA
+331 QYKDTTGAVLA
-342 DSITLSGNVGENY
+342 DST
-355 TTTAKTIA
+355 
-363 GYSLTTTPT
+363 
-372 NANGTFS
+372 
-379 TNPQTVTY
+379 
-387 TYKKDPIA
+387 
-395 QPVTVNYIDTD
+395 
-406 GKTIA
+406 
-411 PTETLSGNVGEN
+411 TLSGNVGEN

-435 LTTTPTNANG
+435 LTTT
-445 TFSTNPQTVT
+445 S
-455 YTYKKDPIAQPVTV
+455 
-469 NYIDTDGKT
+469 
-478 IAPTETLSG
+478 
-487 NVGENYTTTAK
+487 
-498 TIDGYSLTTTPAN
+498 AN

-536 TVNYIDTDGKTIAPS
+536 TVNYIDTDGKTIAPT
-551 ETLTGNI
+551 ETLSGNI
-558 SENYTTTAKTIDG
+558 GENYTTTAKTIQG
-571 YSLTTTPTNAKG
+571 YTLTTTPANAKG
-583 TFSTEPQIINY
+583 TFSTEAQIINY
-594 IYAKNAETAQPITV
+594 IYEKNPDLAQPITV
-608 NYRNSTG
+608 NYRSSTG

-658 AQTVTYMYTPIAISA
+658 AQTVTYVYTPIAISA

-745 NPPIKNPII
+745 NPPIKNPVI
-754 KIDSSTNVIK
+754 KINSSTNVIK